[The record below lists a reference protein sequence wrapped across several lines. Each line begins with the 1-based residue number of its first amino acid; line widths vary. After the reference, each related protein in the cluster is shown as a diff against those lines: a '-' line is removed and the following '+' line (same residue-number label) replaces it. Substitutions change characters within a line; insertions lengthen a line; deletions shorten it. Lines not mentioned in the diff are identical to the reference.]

1 MLRLRIRV
9 GEGITGRAVLDQE
22 PIASSDA
29 HVDPR
34 AALVPGTR
42 PEPEAILCVPLTARA
57 RRLGALT
64 LYRRGSNRAFSND
77 ELELARQ
84 FADVAAIALHNAN
97 TLAEFQRLALT
108 DDLTGLANRRG
119 FREELERLAA
129 SAERHAIPL
138 SLLLLDVDNF
148 KEVNDE
154 HGHAAGDEILREI
167 ALMLRQRIR
176 ASDLAARIGGDEFAV
191 LLPHTSEEEAAVVA
205 RDLITHLGE
214 GRATSLPL
222 RVSVGVASGTEAL
235 DNALFYA
242 GRSGALRGEG
252 ARSLLEEAGETLL
265 RAREGSSGEGSF
277 LLRLW
282 RRAERGARARPPN
295 RGRAAADR
303 EPFLPPRSE
312 LVGRSQPW
320 ERDSGAEHARERA
333 KRRFSAQTTRNRPRP
348 RLCRGPFER
357 RKRRAF
363 RSQCDFVGR

>member
-1 MLRLRIRV
+1 MTTQAGDVRPGTPRVPDRYQRLARVLHSLVGEQSEEAVLERVANDLRQLVPCTDVVLWELAADDTLAPTLIDGEDQEAMLRLRIRV

-235 DNALFYA
+235 DNALFTQADRALYA
-242 GRSGALRGEG
+242 AKAL
-252 ARSLLEEAGETLL
+252 ARS
-265 RAREGSSGEGSF
+265 SKK
-277 LLRLW
+277 
-282 RRAERGARARPPN
+282 PVK
-295 RGRAAADR
+295 
-303 EPFLPPRSE
+303 PF
-312 LVGRSQPW
+312 
-320 ERDSGAEHARERA
+320 
-333 KRRFSAQTTRNRPRP
+333 
-348 RLCRGPFER
+348 
-357 RKRRAF
+357 
-363 RSQCDFVGR
+363 